1 MKTLKILTTVL
12 IAFLFVFTSCERD
25 DNFEQDNTD
34 IPDDIVIVDDNT
46 DDTGNLDQFFGAT
59 AARSFFGQVVDEN
72 NNGISGALV
81 SVGAQSVSTD
91 GNGIFSV
98 SNALVNEQFAYLRV
112 TAFGYVTS
120 GRALRPTDGTNRIK
134 LMLLSADVTA
144 TVTSGVPET
153 VQLGNGTSVAL
164 PGDYIDE
171 NGNPYTGSV
180 DVILDFLDPASQDL
194 DAVMPGMLYA
204 EDVEGDEVY
213 LETFGMI
220 SVELRD
226 ASGNELNIDPNSPA
240 ELRFPLDAALQGV
253 APATI
258 PLWSFDDTLG
268 YWIEDGEATLQG
280 NEYVGQVSH
289 FSFWNCDAPFPVVD
303 FCTTVLDDNGN
314 PLANTTVHIT
324 SPNSPYPRSGIT
336 DQNGQVCGKVPS
348 GLTMTI
354 EVVDLCGNPVF
365 SDVIGPFASPTTY
378 VPISV
383 NPGSSTSQQVIGDF
397 NDCSNNP
404 ITDGYVVLEYGGA
417 IFYEP
422 VTAGTFDIYLI
433 SCPASNA
440 FTLEAIDIVNQ
451 QSSGVINYTFTP
463 PTTDLGTITSCNAVS
478 EYVEWEIEGVQHFL
492 TSPINT
498 FDNGNAFSINAG
510 NGNDF
515 FYISSSDTVVG
526 TYTWGNGIQAPPG
539 SFEMEMFELLS
550 QSDVDYNAPINITFQ
565 LNAFGAVGDYI
576 DITFTGTY
584 TDNSAAIQPV
594 SGSVHVI
601 RD

>member
-1 MKTLKILTTVL
+1 MKTLRILTTVL
-12 IAFLFVFTSCERD
+12 IACMLTLTSCERD
-25 DNFEQDNTD
+25 DDFTQDNPD
-34 IPDDIVIVDDNT
+34 IPDDTVIVDDPN
-46 DDTGNLDQFFGAT
+46 DTGNLDQFFGA
-59 AARSFFGQVVDEN
+59 AATRSFFGQVVDEN

-81 SVGAQSVSTD
+81 AVGAQTVFTD
-91 GNGIFSV
+91 SNGIFSV
-98 SNALVNEQFAYLRV
+98 QDASVNEQFAYLRV
-112 TAFGYVTS
+112 TASGYVTS
-120 GRALRPTDGTNRIK
+120 GRALRPTDSTNRIK

-153 VQLGNGTSVAL
+153 VQLGNGASVAL
-164 PGDYIDE
+164 PGDYIDG
-171 NGNPYTGSV
+171 NGNPYAGTV

-204 EDVEGDEVY
+204 EDVAGDEVY

-240 ELRFPLDAALQGV
+240 ELRFPLDPALQGI

-324 SPNSPYPRSGIT
+324 SPNTPYPRSGIT

-354 EVVDLCGNPVF
+354 EVVDLCGNAVF
-365 SDVIGPFASPTTY
+365 SDVIGPFAAAVTY
-378 VPISV
+378 GPISV
-383 NPGSSTSQQVIGDF
+383 IPGSSTSQQVVGNFD
-397 NDCSNNP
+397 DCSNVA
-404 ITDGYVVLEYGGA
+404 ITDGYVVLEYAGNT
-417 IFYEP
+417 FYEP
-422 VTAGTFDIYLI
+422 VTAGTFDINLI
-433 SCPASNA
+433 SCPASNV
-440 FTLEAIDIVNQ
+440 FTLEAIDIINQ

-463 PTTDLGTITSCNAVS
+463 PTTDLGTITSCNAVT
-478 EYVEWEIEGVQHFL
+478 EYIEWEIEGVQHFL

-498 FDNGNAFSINAG
+498 FDNGDAFSINAS

-515 FYISSSDTVVG
+515 FYMSSSDNTVG
-526 TYTWGNGIQAPPG
+526 TYVWGNGIQAPPG

-584 TDNSAAIQPV
+584 TDNSAAVQPV
-594 SGSVHVI
+594 SGSLHVL